1 VPSPP
6 TNIHHALKRQ
16 RKLLSP
22 ADVPRLWAL
31 PRIAAEL
38 VVALADRAVCEE
50 RAWGGRPTLGPSPD
64 SAARAA
70 PRGAPAPEATADG
83 AAANASGPAVAAP
96 ATPYGA
102 GPCTGALEAGDA
114 EALSGGAPPRAG
126 AEAPATSAP
135 GVGVMERERRGASG
149 GSAAAEDAAAQP
161 AAAAAPP
168 DAPDSAGEAGAA
180 RAPAGAGAPAPE
192 DAADARDASQGTGAA
207 PSRRAR
213 ADAGASS
220 ADPEPAGM
228 GPPAG
233 GGPGVAAQ
241 LAHLAAGNVSAS
253 DVAAAD
259 ALALEVRRCS
269 SSGQV
274 CIWVLEQEP
283 ADVHVQKET
292 RGTRGVSGASAS
304 AALGCGTLRLRLC
317 SALGRPRHCAV
328 SGKIALLCCMPIG

>member
-38 VVALADRAVCEE
+38 VVALADRAMCEE
-50 RAWGGRPTLGPSPD
+50 RAWGGRPTLGLSPD

-135 GVGVMERERRGASG
+135 GVAPGLGFMERERRGASG
-149 GSAAAEDAAAQP
+149 GSAAAEEAVAQS

-168 DAPDSAGEAGAA
+168 DAPDSAGGTGAVC
-180 RAPAGAGAPAPE
+180 APAGAGSPAPE
-192 DAADARDASQGTGAA
+192 GAADAPDASQGIGAA
-207 PSRRAR
+207 PSRRAC
-213 ADAGASS
+213 ADADASS

-241 LAHLAAGNVSAS
+241 LAHLAAGNISAS

-269 SSGQV
+269 TSGQV
-274 CIWVLEQEP
+274 YIWVLEQEH
-283 ADVHVQKET
+283 ADVHVQ
-292 RGTRGVSGASAS
+292 
-304 AALGCGTLRLRLC
+304 
-317 SALGRPRHCAV
+317 
-328 SGKIALLCCMPIG
+328 